1 MTRKSLL
8 SLLVSCCVALRCP
21 SSSFFLSLLRSRM
34 LEFTALACVPTTPP
48 SILPL
53 SAILSITATPTLFG
67 KTNQLTFCFPPL
79 LVKKRKT
86 TDPAEDEDEE
96 DEDEDEDEEVETTA
110 SMGGPAAAAKKNK
123 RTFVPEEE
131 TNERTAKKG
140 DPTRDARL
148 AKERDV
154 PGGEAI
160 MDLDEKRAT
169 KSSAAKSSAA
179 AANDD
184 DDDDEEGEDEEDDD
198 AAAEGGPA
206 AAAKKNKG
214 GYVPKEATLDEIE
227 QTADKGDAAA
237 DAKLAKERDVPGGE
251 PIMNLDEK
259 K

>member
-1 MTRKSLL
+1 
-8 SLLVSCCVALRCP
+8 
-21 SSSFFLSLLRSRM
+21 
-34 LEFTALACVPTTPP
+34 
-48 SILPL
+48 
-53 SAILSITATPTLFG
+53 
-67 KTNQLTFCFPPL
+67 
-79 LVKKRKT
+79 
-86 TDPAEDEDEE
+86 
-96 DEDEDEDEEVETTA
+96 
-110 SMGGPAAAAKKNK
+110 MGGPAAAAKKNK
-123 RTFVPEEE
+123 RNFVPEK
-131 TNERTAKKG
+131 TNEQTAKKG
-140 DPTRDARL
+140 DPTKDARL

-179 AANDD
+179 PANDD
-184 DDDDEEGEDEEDDD
+184 EDEDEGEDEEDEDT
-198 AAAEGGPA
+198 AAEGGPA

>member
-1 MTRKSLL
+1 
-8 SLLVSCCVALRCP
+8 
-21 SSSFFLSLLRSRM
+21 
-34 LEFTALACVPTTPP
+34 
-48 SILPL
+48 
-53 SAILSITATPTLFG
+53 
-67 KTNQLTFCFPPL
+67 
-79 LVKKRKT
+79 
-86 TDPAEDEDEE
+86 
-96 DEDEDEDEEVETTA
+96 
-110 SMGGPAAAAKKNK
+110 MGGPAAAAKKNK
-123 RTFVPEEE
+123 RNFVPEE

-160 MDLDEKRAT
+160 MELDEKRAT
-169 KSSAAKSSAA
+169 KSSATKSSAA
-179 AANDD
+179 PANDEDED
-184 DDDDEEGEDEEDDD
+184 DDNEGEDEEDEDT
-198 AAAEGGPA
+198 AAEGGPA

-259 K
+259 

>member
-1 MTRKSLL
+1 
-8 SLLVSCCVALRCP
+8 
-21 SSSFFLSLLRSRM
+21 
-34 LEFTALACVPTTPP
+34 
-48 SILPL
+48 
-53 SAILSITATPTLFG
+53 
-67 KTNQLTFCFPPL
+67 
-79 LVKKRKT
+79 
-86 TDPAEDEDEE
+86 
-96 DEDEDEDEEVETTA
+96 
-110 SMGGPAAAAKKNK
+110 MGGPAAAAKKNK
-123 RTFVPEEE
+123 RNFVPEE
-131 TNERTAKKG
+131 TNEQTAKKG

-169 KSSAAKSSAA
+169 KSSAA
-179 AANDD
+179 AANDE
-184 DDDDEEGEDEEDDD
+184 DDDDEEGDEEDDD

-259 K
+259 